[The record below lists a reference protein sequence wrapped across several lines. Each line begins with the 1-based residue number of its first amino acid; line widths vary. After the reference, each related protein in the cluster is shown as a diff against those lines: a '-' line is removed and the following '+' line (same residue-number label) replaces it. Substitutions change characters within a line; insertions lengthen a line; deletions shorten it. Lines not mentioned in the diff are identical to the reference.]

1 MPKFLWQVSYTAE
14 GAKGL
19 LKEGGTSRVAY
30 IREAVESGGGKIE
43 AFYWAFGEDDAYI
56 IVDGLDNATT
66 AALSLAASASGAM
79 RVKTVVLLTPEEIDA
94 AAKQEVGFRPP
105 GA

>member
-1 MPKFLWQVSYTAE
+1 MPRYLFQSSYTAE
-14 GAKGL
+14 GVRGL
-19 LKEGGTSRVAY
+19 LKEGGSSRVAY
-30 IREAVESGGGKIE
+30 LRTLTESLGGKLE
-43 AFYWAFGEDDAYI
+43 AFYWAFGETDTYLIAECPS
-56 IVDGLDNATT
+56 NESA
-66 AALSLAASASGAM
+66 AALSLAASASGTG